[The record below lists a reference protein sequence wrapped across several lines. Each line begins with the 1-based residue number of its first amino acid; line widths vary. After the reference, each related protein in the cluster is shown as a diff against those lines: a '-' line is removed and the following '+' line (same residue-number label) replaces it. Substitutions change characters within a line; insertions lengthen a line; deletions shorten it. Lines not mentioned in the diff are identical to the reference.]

1 MFALVDVNS
10 MYASCEKIFDP
21 LARRTGVIVLSN
33 NDGCVVA
40 MCRLAKAKLGNVK
53 FQPYFKIIKQV
64 EASGVTVRSSNY
76 ELYADL
82 SASIMD
88 ILSRY
93 SPEQHIYSIDE
104 SFLRFQTQPKEN
116 WWLLGKEIRRVI
128 WQEVRLP
135 VCVGLGS
142 TATLAKAGNYYAK
155 RNRNT
160 GGVSVVDKQNITTV
174 LQGMAVEDVWGIGAR
189 LGKKLR
195 LMSIDNAW
203 KLSQQ
208 PAKLMRQQF
217 SVNIERTVREL
228 QGESC
233 LTWDEV
239 RSPKQQIFSTRA
251 FGEKVS
257 NYASLEQSLV
267 MHAEKI
273 AKKARKQGSLIKMI
287 VAFAHSNPFADG
299 QIYRRNIHHGFF
311 DATADSR
318 DLAFA
323 ASEAAKQIYRP
334 GVLFHKSGVGAIE
347 LLDNT
352 MYQQDMFSVQKRD
365 PRVMD
370 VLDTINQRFGPN
382 SMSVAAKGIQGKW
395 QMRREMKSPNYTS
408 SWLDMVKINCD
419 SIVTK

>member
-174 LQGMAVEDVWGIGAR
+174 LQGMAVEDVWGIGTR

>member
-135 VCVGLGS
+135 VCVGLGP

-334 GVLFHKSGVGAIE
+334 GVLFHKSGVRAIE

-370 VLDTINQRFGPN
+370 VLDTINQRFGPD

-408 SWLDMVKINCD
+408 SWLDMVKINCH

>member
-93 SPEQHIYSIDE
+93 SPEEHIYSIDE

-135 VCVGLGS
+135 VCVGLGP

-174 LQGMAVEDVWGIGAR
+174 LQGMAVEDVWGIGTR

>member
-135 VCVGLGS
+135 VCVGLGP

-174 LQGMAVEDVWGIGAR
+174 LQGMAVEDVWGIGTR

>member
-40 MCRLAKAKLGNVK
+40 MCKLAKAKLGNVK
-53 FQPYFKIIKQV
+53 FQPYFKISKQV

-76 ELYADL
+76 ELYSDL

-116 WWLLGKEIRRVI
+116 WWHLGKEIRRVI

-135 VCVGLGS
+135 VCVGLGP
-142 TATLAKAGNYYAK
+142 TATLAKAGNHYAK
-155 RNRNT
+155 RNKST
-160 GGVSVVDKQNITTV
+160 GGVSVVNKQNIMTV
-174 LQGMAVEDVWGIGAR
+174 LQGMAVEDVWGIGTR
-189 LGKKLR
+189 LSKKLR

-233 LTWDEV
+233 LTWGEV

-257 NYASLEQSLV
+257 DYASLEQSLV
-267 MHAEKI
+267 MHGEKV

-287 VAFAHSNPFADG
+287 VAFAHSSPFADG

-318 DLAFA
+318 DLAIA
-323 ASEAAKQIYRP
+323 ASEAAKQIFRP

-352 MYQQDMFSVQKRD
+352 MYQQDMFSIQKRD

-370 VLDTINQRFGPN
+370 TLDTINQRFGPD
-382 SMSVAAKGIQGKW
+382 SISVAAKGIQGKW
-395 QMRREMKSPNYTS
+395 QMRRAMKSPNYTS
-408 SWLDMVKINCD
+408 SWLDMVKINCNN
-419 SIVTK
+419 IITK

>member
-1 MFALVDVNS
+1 
-10 MYASCEKIFDP
+10 
-21 LARRTGVIVLSN
+21 VLSN

-135 VCVGLGS
+135 VCVGLGP

>member
-135 VCVGLGS
+135 VCVGLGP

-419 SIVTK
+419 SVVTK

>member
-135 VCVGLGS
+135 VCVGLGP

>member
-21 LARRTGVIVLSN
+21 IARRTGVIVLSN

-135 VCVGLGS
+135 VCVGLGP

-370 VLDTINQRFGPN
+370 VLDTINQRFGPD

-408 SWLDMVKINCD
+408 SWLDMVKINCH

>member
-116 WWLLGKEIRRVI
+116 WWLLGKEIRRVV

-135 VCVGLGS
+135 VCVGLGP